1 MEIEID
7 TKSKMPAYLQIVTQI
22 TKAVRMGTLA
32 AGHSLPPVRQLA
44 SDLMINP
51 NTVAKA
57 YKLLE
62 VSRVVVGAGR
72 KGTFVADHAKV
83 SIEQNNSFDAKLELG
98 ALLSSF
104 KGRGISAEEISTLL
118 FEHINELKGTS
129 S

>member
-1 MEIEID
+1 
-7 TKSKMPAYLQIVTQI
+7 
-22 TKAVRMGTLA
+22 MGTLA

-57 YKLLE
+57 YKQLE
-62 VSRVVVGAGR
+62 VARIVAGAGR

-83 SIEQNNSFDAKLELG
+83 SIEQNNSLDAKHELG

-104 KGRGISAEEISTLL
+104 KGRGISADEISALL
-118 FEHINELKGTS
+118 FEHINELKGTA
-129 S
+129 